1 MSCIKA
7 VVFDL
12 DDTLYPERQYAFSG
26 FSAVAAAFEQH
37 LGDPARVAA
46 RMRQIFDTEHRPRVF
61 NTLLDQLGLQGDD
74 ELIREMI
81 QTYREHTPKIAL
93 HRDADDALKR
103 LHKDCKLGL
112 ITDGP
117 VVSQSAK
124 IGALGLQETFDA
136 IVLTEELGPMYRKP
150 HIRAFELIAERLGV
164 RGRQCAYVAD
174 NPAKDFIAPNAL
186 GWTTIQ
192 IRRADGIYRDTVPVP
207 SGAAGCILDTLNQ
220 LNTPLI

>member
-1 MSCIKA
+1 MSSIKA

-37 LGDPARVAA
+37 LGDPEPATA
-46 RMRQIFDTEHRPRVF
+46 RMRRIFDTEHRPRVF
-61 NTLLDQLGLQGDD
+61 NTLLDQLGLRGDD
-74 ELIREMI
+74 ELIQKMI
-81 QTYREHTPKIAL
+81 QTYREHTPEIAL

-103 LHKDCKLGL
+103 LHKGYKLGL

-124 IGALGLQETFDA
+124 IAALGVQETFDA

-150 HIRAFELIAERLGV
+150 HAHAFELIAERLGADDP
-164 RGRQCAYVAD
+164 QSAYVAD
-174 NPAKDFIAPNAL
+174 NPSKDFIAPNAL
-186 GWTTIQ
+186 GWTTVQ
-192 IRRADGIYRDTVPVP
+192 IRRADGIYGDTVPAP
-207 SGAAGCILDTLNQ
+207 GGAPGCILDTLNQ
-220 LNTPLI
+220 LNPPLI